1 VLAPT
6 PITARSTPFA
16 SRVEKGRRLIL
27 SIGGG
32 SGELQPDQLEPA
44 LTVTTGPGVAGSL
57 DLPLVEGRLAFQ
69 AALP

>member
-16 SRVEKGRRLIL
+16 SRVPKGRRLIL

-32 SGELQPDQLEPA
+32 SAELQPDQLQPA
-44 LTVTTGPGVAGSL
+44 LTVTTGPGLAGSIA
-57 DLPLVEGRLAFQ
+57 LPLVDGRLGFQ
-69 AALP
+69 ATG